1 MGSLTLTSIMLTKW
15 CEWLNQGTVHCI
27 PALSISF
34 SFFLV
39 HWRLLNSASALFV
52 ILSALFN
59 LVYIIFYFYFFCL
72 YLSFYLAGTALSGQ
86 HKNFFY
92 FFDFIFFFFVE
103 FERFWMIYSFVYLTS
118 SLVLL
123 FLIFFSLLL
132 AILCYVE
139 FKRHKKQFFINL
151 KSLVWML
158 HRHYF
163 HCGLHGIICVY
174 YKSKKIY
181 FFLYTYTY
189 LDRTYKNI

>member
-52 ILSALFN
+52 IRSALFN

-72 YLSFYLAGTALSGQ
+72 YLGFYLAGTALSGQ

-92 FFDFIFFFFVE
+92 FFDFIFFLSNSNA
-103 FERFWMIYSFVYLTS
+103 FEWFI
-118 SLVLL
+118 LL
-123 FLIFFSLLL
+123 YIWLLRLFFFSLFFSLFFL
-132 AILCYVE
+132 
-139 FKRHKKQFFINL
+139 QFFVMSN
-151 KSLVWML
+151 
-158 HRHYF
+158 
-163 HCGLHGIICVY
+163 
-174 YKSKKIY
+174 SKD
-181 FFLYTYTY
+181 T
-189 LDRTYKNI
+189 KNNFSSIWNH